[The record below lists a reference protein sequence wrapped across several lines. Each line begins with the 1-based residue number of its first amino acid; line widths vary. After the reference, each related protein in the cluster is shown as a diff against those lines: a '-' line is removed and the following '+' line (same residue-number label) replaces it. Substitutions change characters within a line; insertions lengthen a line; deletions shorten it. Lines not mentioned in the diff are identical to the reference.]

1 METAPVQIRNEAS
14 GSGQQLGLRRSQP
27 SLLIKPKFLIP
38 SLTLW
43 PQNSDRQQLD
53 SPSKSLEQKR
63 VAHWAPKPEL
73 FIVSSGGLVL

>member
-1 METAPVQIRNEAS
+1 MQIRTEAS
-14 GSGQQLGLRRSQP
+14 GIRQQLGLRWSHP

-53 SPSKSLEQKR
+53 STSKSLEQKC
-63 VAHWAPKPEL
+63 VARWTLKPEL
-73 FIVSSGGLVL
+73 FIVSLGGSVL